1 MVNFV
6 DDAHFRRVWKHPKKT
21 ITPKQRAWVQYMLTV
36 WGRINRGDDSPAGA
50 INVIGRLMIRS
61 QWSPDMG
68 GHIERMVNWLYSDE
82 GGALRGE
89 ALYKKARELVIPQ
102 SSASNII
109 ALAKESDDA
118 AFVEKVMVKLFHRER
133 PSMFSRLLTI
143 CLMTMSIVSCAQTGP
158 AKVEVIDTGCDWVN
172 VIRLTEHDIE
182 VMDRQTKKDV
192 LVHNKSWQVNC
203 QPNEYRASQ

>member
-1 MVNFV
+1 MRKLTPIYTMVNFV

-21 ITPKQRAWVQYMLTV
+21 ITTKQRAWVQYMMSV

-50 INVIGRLMIRS
+50 VNVIGRLMIRT
-61 QWSPDMG
+61 QWNPDMG

-89 ALYKKARELVIPQ
+89 ELYKKARELVIPQ

-118 AFVEKVMVKLFHRER
+118 AFVEKVMIKLFHRESPVR
-133 PSMFSRLLTI
+133 DYAIKRYCERNCTQDIARKMHL
-143 CLMTMSIVSCAQTGP
+143 ATGLDTQ
-158 AKVEVIDTGCDWVN
+158 ACRRRVVWCEKVFEAEVFYAMKREMENEIPLID
-172 VIRLTEHDIE
+172 
-182 VMDRQTKKDV
+182 
-192 LVHNKSWQVNC
+192 
-203 QPNEYRASQ
+203 A

>member
-1 MVNFV
+1 MRKLTPIYSMVNFT

-21 ITPKQRAWVQYMLTV
+21 ITTKQRAWVQYMMSV

-61 QWSPDMG
+61 HWSQG
-68 GHIERMVNWLYSDE
+68 EGERIEKVVKMLYEEE
-82 GGALRGE
+82 GMRGE

-118 AFVEKVMVKLFHRER
+118 AFVERVMVKIFHRESPVR
-133 PSMFSRLLTI
+133 DYAIKRYCERNCTQHIASAISR
-143 CLMTMSIVSCAQTGP
+143 STGVDIQQCRRRVVWCE
-158 AKVEVIDTGCDWVN
+158 KVFEAELFYAMK
-172 VIRLTEHDIE
+172 RE
-182 VMDRQTKKDV
+182 MD
-192 LVHNKSWQVNC
+192 
-203 QPNEYRASQ
+203 NEIPLIAA